1 MKRGTHHVIHGR
13 RGSSLRAFL
22 ANSFVVAIAVGLAYA
37 RGKHVSSAS
46 HTRSSAAPNMLHAP
60 SAPEAG
66 ASTRVRVSRRRLA
79 ASWIF
84 LVLTGL
90 AAFASWKL
98 FEEAGTTPTSPIAEP
113 YRLSGIG
120 VLVDRPGMHATVIL
134 NCITGAGMVDDRW
147 CAVALEFPSSTPAGT
162 RWAMTFGKGLRPEG
176 HGPALF
182 GQETV
187 HGQRVFQDFPG
198 ERFPLGVTTTYYY
211 SAGSL
216 HPGDPSRPPPR
227 PHPTI
232 TYGAAAAAAGGMVI
246 TGYLTAHRVITQWH
260 RGNEEPYFGEIPL
273 ERTERTVAFG
283 VHLPVPAE
291 REENG
296 LVAGA
301 LPDLG
306 LVGTGYFLVGGPVG
320 DWQAPAAHYF
330 ASGSNLA
337 IENQLLGSLQ
347 SAPPPDEPRKL
358 QWEQKLPFQA
368 KWLYTQP
375 SQASS
380 ARLTTFLSGVLLSLA
395 GGLLVAFIQTLV
407 LTGSQTRAQRADE
420 LHV

>member
-1 MKRGTHHVIHGR
+1 MKRATHHVTHAR
-13 RGSSLRAFL
+13 LDRSLRAFL
-22 ANSFVVAIAVGLAYA
+22 TDSLVVAIVVSFAYG
-37 RGKHVSSAS
+37 RGKRVSSAN
-46 HTRSSAAPNMLHAP
+46 HARSYPAPDMLHAP
-60 SAPEAG
+60 PETG
-66 ASTRVRVSRRRLA
+66 ASTRVRVSRRRIA
-79 ASWIF
+79 ASWVF
-84 LVLTGL
+84 LVLTML

-98 FEEAGTTPTSPIAEP
+98 FEEAGATPTSPIAEP

-120 VLVDRPGMHATVIL
+120 VLVDRPGIHATVIL
-134 NCITGAGMVDDRW
+134 NCVTGAGMVDDGW

-162 RWAMTFGKGLRPEG
+162 RWAMTFGAGLRPEG

-182 GQETV
+182 GQETI
-187 HGQRVFQDFPG
+187 HGQRVIQDFPG

-211 SAGSL
+211 STGSL
-216 HPGDPSRPPPR
+216 HPGDPNRPPPH
-227 PHPTI
+227 PHPKI
-232 TYGAAAAAAGGMVI
+232 TYGAAADAAGGMVI
-246 TGYLTAHRVITQWH
+246 TGYLTAHKVITQWH

-273 ERTERTVAFG
+273 ERTERTVAVG
-283 VHLPVPAE
+283 VHLPLQAE

-296 LVAGA
+296 LIAGA

-306 LVGTGYFLVGGPVG
+306 LAGTGYFLVGGPAG
-320 DWQAPAAHYF
+320 DWQAPAARYF

-347 SAPPPDEPRKL
+347 SEPPTDEQRKL

-368 KWLYTQP
+368 KWLYTEP

-395 GGLLVAFIQTLV
+395 GGFLVAFVQTLV
-407 LTGSQTRAQRADE
+407 LAGSQTRAQRTEDIR
-420 LHV
+420 V